1 MRKMSV
7 LSLML
12 ALALT
17 AFAQPAAK
25 GQRTEDLPNP
35 AEIRPEDYRISPE
48 DLQKALHILYGPGP
62 EHLVYPNPAPGAQ
75 WYPQAGL
82 GLFMHWGIHSMIGVQ
97 PSWNMIKDYEWGGEY
112 HSRSIIPKN
121 TCKRRRTR
129 VLPTPCSPPVTT
141 MDTPFGRRNTASAP
155 NNTCTDATC

>member
-25 GQRTEDLPNP
+25 GQLTEDLPNP
-35 AEIRPEDYRISPE
+35 AEIRPEDYRISRK

-62 EHLVYPNPAPGAQ
+62 ENLVYPVVSAGGSGPFHALGHPQHDRRPAFLEHDQ
-75 WYPQAGL
+75 RL
-82 GLFMHWGIHSMIGVQ
+82 
-97 PSWNMIKDYEWGGEY
+97 
-112 HSRSIIPKN
+112 
-121 TCKRRRTR
+121 
-129 VLPTPCSPPVTT
+129 
-141 MDTPFGRRNTASAP
+141 
-155 NNTCTDATC
+155 

>member
-1 MRKMSV
+1 MRKMSI

-25 GQRTEDLPNP
+25 GQQTEDLPNP
-35 AEIRPEDYRISPE
+35 AEIRPEDYRISRK

-62 EHLVYPNPAPGAQ
+62 ENLVYPNPAPGAQ

-97 PSWNMIKDYEWGGEY
+97 PSWNMIKDYECGGEY
-112 HSRSIIPKN
+112 HSREEY
-121 TCKRRRTR
+121 
-129 VLPTPCSPPVTT
+129 
-141 MDTPFGRRNTASAP
+141 
-155 NNTCTDATC
+155 